1 MSNNS
6 DSSKIKLPQQTK
18 NTSNF
23 RPTIFPY
30 NTCLPYK
37 QESNY
42 DASIHLN
49 HIINELYITVKSFEE
64 EEEIT
69 FLGFVRLD
77 GLTSDLNRWIDLN
90 HDISSD
96 SCVKLINLYYDLLPD
111 LFFTNS
117 LDMIDGAFTNLC
129 GSNGFFNNYN
139 PPDFHITIKPLV
151 KIFKN
156 ILSNFKPSTFEFEM
170 NLEFSSLW
178 SIAESLQPF
187 FQYYETQ
194 YIFEELL
201 PLVCH
206 LLNFFSID
214 FSCFCKPINI
224 FILF

>member
-6 DSSKIKLPQQTK
+6 DSSTTKLPQRAK
-18 NTSNF
+18 STSNF
-23 RPTIFPY
+23 VPTTFPY
-30 NTCLPYK
+30 DTCLPYK

-64 EEEIT
+64 EDEIT
-69 FLGFVRLD
+69 VLCFDRLY
-77 GLTSDLNRWIDLN
+77 GLTSDLIRWFGLN
-90 HDISSD
+90 HDIPSD

-117 LDMIDGAFTNLC
+117 LDLIDRIFAHLC
-129 GSNGFFNNYN
+129 GDDGFLNNYN
-139 PPDFHITIKPLV
+139 PPDFHLNIKPLV
-151 KIFKN
+151 KIFKC
-156 ILSNFKPSTFEFEM
+156 IISNSKQSTFELGKS
-170 NLEFSSLW
+170 LEFSSLW
-178 SIAESLQPF
+178 GIAESLQPF

-201 PLVCH
+201 PLVCA
-206 LLNFFSID
+206 LLSFFIH
-214 FSCFCKPINI
+214 FPCFCKPINI